1 MKSLVLLY
9 RSKRDE
15 GVTIEEYSNITENNK
30 HYLLGK
36 KNCIGNRIGI
46 LKRCVGEVCVINDYF
61 GRATIYPV
69 ELPYMGDLHWQGGY
83 FIFVNKNKYDADPI
97 HYYNMIKNY
106 REE

>member
-15 GVTIEEYSNITENNK
+15 GVTIEEYSNIIENNK
-30 HYLLGK
+30 HYLLGTK
-36 KNCIGNRIGI
+36 DCIGNRIGI

-69 ELPYMGDLHWQGGY
+69 KLPDMGSLRWQGGY
-83 FIFVNKNKYDADPI
+83 FIFVNKNKYKENPL
-97 HYYNMIKNY
+97 YYIDMIKNY